1 MSCSSEFDFLLINYL
16 IFIHVQKFS
25 LKSNLFYLKE
35 YSRIKDLGTIIIELM
50 INFQQLVSITCNLKV
65 QTIKNFI
72 N

>member
-1 MSCSSEFDFLLINYL
+1 MSCISEFNFLLIKYL

-25 LKSNLFYLKE
+25 LKSDLFYLKE
-35 YSRIKDLGTIIIELM
+35 YSTIKNLGTIIIELM